1 LSNHHPALAHHF
13 DDLGQQKEASTLGM
27 WVFLVT
33 EVLFFG
39 GLFLTY
45 TIYRGLFPAAFAA
58 ASHHLDV
65 TLGAINTA
73 VLITSSLTMALAV
86 RAAQLGDRKTLLT
99 FLVLTMILGG
109 AFLGIK
115 SVEYYGKFA
124 ECRAGESCHIPGP
137 AFKFERARAGEPSHT
152 SREDAQHAQLF
163 FSLYF
168 LMTGL
173 HALHMVIGIGIMLV
187 MFWWAWRGTITADYN
202 SPIEISGLY
211 WHFVDIVWIFL
222 FPLLYLIGRHA

>member
-1 LSNHHPALAHHF
+1 LPDGHSAAPALAHHF
-13 DDLGQQKEASTLGM
+13 DNLEQQREATTLGM

-39 GLFLTY
+39 GLFLVY
-45 TIYRGLFPAAFAA
+45 SVYRAWYPDAFAA
-58 ASHHLDV
+58 ASHELDIV
-65 TLGAINTA
+65 LGTTNTA

-86 RAAQLGDRKTLLT
+86 HAAQLGQRKLLLM
-99 FLVLTMILGG
+99 FLVFTMVLGT

-115 SVEYYGKFA
+115 SIEYYHKFV
-124 ECRAGESCHIPGP
+124 EHHVPGP
-137 AFKFERARAGEPSHT
+137 HFQFEREYFR
-152 SREDAQHAQLF
+152 HAQLF

-173 HALHMVIGIGIMLV
+173 HALHMIIGLGIMTW
-187 MFWWAWRGTITADYN
+187 MFIWAWRGVITSDYY

-222 FPLLYLIGRHA
+222 FPLLYLLGRHAH

>member
-1 LSNHHPALAHHF
+1 LPDASITALAHHF
-13 DDLGQQKEASTLGM
+13 DNLEQQREATTLGM

-39 GLFLTY
+39 GLFMVYLV
-45 TIYRGLFPAAFAA
+45 YRSWYPDAFAA
-58 ASHHLDV
+58 ASHELDI
-65 TLGAINTA
+65 TLGTINTA

-86 RAAQLGDRKTLLT
+86 HAAQLGERRRLMM
-99 FLVLTMILGG
+99 FLVVTMALG
-109 AFLGIK
+109 ATFLGIK
-115 SVEYYGKFA
+115 GVEYYHKFA
-124 ECRAGESCHIPGP
+124 EHHVPGP
-137 AFKFERARAGEPSHT
+137 GFVFEKEYAR
-152 SREDAQHAQLF
+152 HAQLF

-173 HALHMVIGIGIMLV
+173 HALHMVIGLGVMLW
-187 MFWWAWRGTITADYN
+187 MLAWSWKGTVTAEYY

-222 FPLLYLIGRHA
+222 FPLLYLLGRHAH

>member
-1 LSNHHPALAHHF
+1 MLPDAAHHPHHRALAHQF
-13 DDLGQQKEASTLGM
+13 DSLAQQSEAATLGM

-39 GLFLTY
+39 GLFCTY
-45 TIYRGLFPAAFAA
+45 TIYRGWYPEAFAA
-58 ASHHLDV
+58 ASHELDV

-86 RAAQLGDRKTLLT
+86 HAAQLGQRKLLMIL
-99 FLVLTMILGG
+99 LVLTMTLG
-109 AFLGIK
+109 ATFLGIK
-115 SVEYYGKFA
+115 SVEYYQKFA
-124 ECRAGESCHIPGP
+124 EHHVPGP
-137 AFKFERARAGEPSHT
+137 SFQFEKEHVR
-152 SREDAQHAQLF
+152 HAQIF

-168 LMTGL
+168 MMTGL
-173 HALHMVIGIGIMLV
+173 HALHMVIGLGIMLV
-187 MFWWAWRGTITADYN
+187 MLGLAWRGTITPEYY

-222 FPLLYLIGRHA
+222 FPLLYLLGRHGP